1 MINCEQDLLVNL
13 IELSPRN
20 ARRKFR
26 QSIFESWEWKCAYC
40 DKDLD
45 EKSELQRAR
54 MPDALAR
61 TEGGEDQSIRAKV
74 QKGTIKIL

>member
-1 MINCEQDLLVNL
+1 MILPSEGSQAKAKAFL
-13 IELSPRN
+13 
-20 ARRKFR
+20 K
-26 QSIFESWEWKCAYC
+26 
-40 DKDLD
+40 DKSQKIM
-45 EKSELQRAR
+45 EYMPELQRAR

>member
-1 MINCEQDLLVNL
+1 MTSTSDGSQIKAKAFLRDKSQKIMEHMPLL
-13 IELSPRN
+13 
-20 ARRKFR
+20 
-26 QSIFESWEWKCAYC
+26 QM
-40 DKDLD
+40 
-45 EKSELQRAR
+45 AR